1 MRTIITLLIACSLN
15 FTASSQID
23 SLTCFTPDQIKT
35 ILRTKV
41 ELNNC
46 LEQFNVVLSDLSV
59 CETLSIEL
67 TDENTKLTV
76 KVKRRG
82 RVIGG
87 TVIGGLILGAVAVL
101 K

>member
-1 MRTIITLLIACSLN
+1 MRTIIILLTACSLN

-23 SLTCFTPDQIKT
+23 SLTCFTPGQVKT
-35 ILRTKV
+35 FLRTKV

-46 LEQFNVVLSDLSV
+46 LAEFNKVSVDLSA
-59 CETLSIEL
+59 CNERSNEL

-87 TVIGGLILGAVAVL
+87 AVIGGIILGVVAVL